1 MSYVL
6 ALVRRHTVA
15 TLAIVLALSGTAFAA
30 GGGVTALTGR
40 HSATTQ
46 IYACVTNRYGTLN
59 LTTAQARCPHGERKI
74 SWGAVGP
81 RGLRGATG
89 ADGATGAHGA
99 AGPQGAKGDKGA
111 TGDTGSQGPIG
122 LQGLAGADGPQGPMG
137 DKGPPGATGS
147 EGPIGVQGLT
157 GADGLQGPKGDK
169 GAPGDTGSE
178 GPIGVQGLT
187 GAEGPQGPKGDTGAI
202 GPQGPIGPKG
212 DTGAT
217 GPQGPSANFLGNND
231 SASSAQRAT
240 SSDATVA
247 GGADIPFSGPTST
260 GSGITHVT
268 AATGFTIADAG
279 RYRITATV
287 NTTSGAGAAIAVAV
301 NGTVRAASNVSIL
314 ATAGQTVSDCM
325 LPLAAGDVLTVRNNS
340 STPFTTDLF
349 PGVGASLVI
358 ERIG

>member
-89 ADGATGAHGA
+89 ADGAAGAQGA
-99 AGPQGAKGDKGA
+99 EGPQGAAGSNGA
-111 TGDTGSQGPIG
+111 
-122 LQGLAGADGPQGPMG
+122 AGADGPQGPKG
-137 DKGPPGATGS
+137 DPGATGS